1 MSGELWVWVEQEA
14 GEVEPSSLEVLSKA
28 REVADSKGL
37 KVTAL
42 LFGEGVKDLAGK
54 LGRYGAH
61 KVIVA
66 EHEAFKYYTYYP
78 HFITISK
85 LVEERR
91 PLALLMSA
99 TRNGRD
105 LAGRLAVRFKTC
117 LMAHI
122 ITLDI
127 DQDGRL
133 VGGVP
138 GFGGSI
144 LAIVRC
150 TKGSPQMATVS
161 PGIFKAEEKWGEP
174 EVEEVEPPSEVTQS
188 PVRIVER
195 KVGEY
200 IDLSRSEK
208 VVIAGMG
215 TRGDLTPAKMLC
227 EAIGA
232 DLGVTRPLADMGVAP
247 RDIQVGTTGVS
258 LKAKLAI
265 VLGASGA
272 PHFVSGLAGV
282 KKVIAINKDPN
293 APMKDYSDYYAVA
306 DLFEVVPLLVEK
318 LKEKKG

>member
-1 MSGELWVWVEQEA
+1 M
-14 GEVEPSSLEVLSKA
+14 
-28 REVADSKGL
+28 
-37 KVTAL
+37 TAL
-42 LFGEGVKDLAGK
+42 LFGENVKGLAGT

-66 EHEAFKYYTYYP
+66 EHETFKHYTYCP
-78 HFITISK
+78 HFVTVSR
-85 LVEERR
+85 LVEERK

-105 LAGRLAVRFKTC
+105 LAGRLAVKFKTC

-127 DQDGRL
+127 DSEGRL

-174 EVEEVEPPSEVTQS
+174 EVEEVEPPSEVSQS

-200 IDLSRSEK
+200 IDLSRSER

-227 EAIGA
+227 EAIRA

-272 PHFVSGLAGV
+272 PHFVSGPASV
-282 KKVIAINKDPN
+282 KKVIAINKGPN

-318 LKEKKG
+318 LKKLRG